1 MPYLKPLPLLGNFTD
16 VALFRTTIGEWLK
29 KCYDQMDSPYFGIF
43 VFNKPCMVIKSP
55 ELVRDVLIKDF
66 GHFYDRATSSP
77 SHEELQEGM
86 MLLQKGREWKET
98 REKFTTAFT
107 SGKLRQMFPVLDDYG
122 RKLVKFIKSKDANKV
137 DIIDNS
143 VRYSTD
149 TLSRTFVGMETYCLE
164 EDSEVYWKIK
174 SAITPTYESGLRGI
188 CYFFKLETVVDWLK
202 LTFPQRAALD
212 YFADVFQHL
221 VKLCQD
227 GNGKI
232 SNLIDIVSSLKNS
245 DTYTK
250 KFTYGDRK
258 AVGQPF
264 MFFIAGENTIIT
276 SLAYTLYEL
285 AKHPQVQSK
294 LRAEVAEATRDGS
307 GFTYENIVGMKYME
321 MVVQEIMRMY
331 PPLPFLD
338 RECTKDYTIRGTNV
352 TIHKGTQVYVPMLG
366 FNYDKNIFPE
376 PEKFIPERFAS
387 KSQYNQNGLR
397 FFPFGEG
404 PRICIGERFA
414 LLDIKV
420 AVAHIVKN
428 FELEPLPD
436 TPRKVQF
443 TPLVFS
449 LVPKEPIYLI
459 CKPIATQ

>member
-1 MPYLKPLPLLGNFTD
+1 
-16 VALFRTTIGEWLK
+16 
-29 KCYDQMDSPYFGIF
+29 
-43 VFNKPCMVIKSP
+43 
-55 ELVRDVLIKDF
+55 
-66 GHFYDRATSSP
+66 
-77 SHEELQEGM
+77 M

-321 MVVQEIMRMY
+321 MVVQGNTLLISRGLCLCVALAVVY
-331 PPLPFLD
+331 
-338 RECTKDYTIRGTNV
+338 DYSVGCQTN
-352 TIHKGTQVYVPMLG
+352 
-366 FNYDKNIFPE
+366 
-376 PEKFIPERFAS
+376 
-387 KSQYNQNGLR
+387 
-397 FFPFGEG
+397 
-404 PRICIGERFA
+404 
-414 LLDIKV
+414 
-420 AVAHIVKN
+420 
-428 FELEPLPD
+428 
-436 TPRKVQF
+436 TPRDAHSTLMFYVLDLIGKITDPFQSFQF
-443 TPLVFS
+443 TFYRV
-449 LVPKEPIYLI
+449 
-459 CKPIATQ
+459 

>member
-1 MPYLKPLPLLGNFTD
+1 
-16 VALFRTTIGEWLK
+16 
-29 KCYDQMDSPYFGIF
+29 
-43 VFNKPCMVIKSP
+43 
-55 ELVRDVLIKDF
+55 
-66 GHFYDRATSSP
+66 
-77 SHEELQEGM
+77 
-86 MLLQKGREWKET
+86 
-98 REKFTTAFT
+98 
-107 SGKLRQMFPVLDDYG
+107 
-122 RKLVKFIKSKDANKV
+122 
-137 DIIDNS
+137 
-143 VRYSTD
+143 
-149 TLSRTFVGMETYCLE
+149 METYCLE